1 MENTTV
7 TAAQA
12 ATEETTTVAAKAT
25 KAKQSKAAKASTS
38 EESAAK
44 PTKRAPVRIKLF
56 KDNDRYKSDVFV
68 SVNGRNYQ
76 IRRGVEMEVPAEVA
90 EVLEHSQTQDEIT
103 ARRIEQ
109 ASEQAKL

>member
-1 MENTTV
+1 MEETNRNTAT
-7 TAAQA
+7 TAKVAA
-12 ATEETTTVAAKAT
+12 AKTTKVKTAKATEEVVATAAKE
-25 KAKQSKAAKASTS
+25 KAG
-38 EESAAK
+38 
-44 PTKRAPVRIKLF
+44 PVRIKLF

-76 IRRGVEMEVPAEVA
+76 IKRGVEMEVPAEVA
-90 EVLEHSQTQDEIT
+90 EVLDHSQTQDEIT

>member
-1 MENTTV
+1 MENKMTN
-7 TAAQA
+7 
-12 ATEETTTVAAKAT
+12 ETTQAT
-25 KAKQSKAAKASTS
+25 AKASK
-38 EESAAK
+38 AK
-44 PTKRAPVRIKLF
+44 VTETKVDKDTAKSPVRIKLF

-103 ARRIEQ
+103 ARRMEQ
-109 ASEQAKL
+109 ASERAKM

>member
-1 MENTTV
+1 MEEMNTT
-7 TAAQA
+7 
-12 ATEETTTVAAKAT
+12 TTAKAT
-25 KAKQSKAAKASTS
+25 ATKATAAKTTKAKTAAASEAASEVTAKEKAG
-38 EESAAK
+38 
-44 PTKRAPVRIKLF
+44 PVRIKLF

-76 IRRGVEMEVPAEVA
+76 IKRGVEMEVPAEVA

>member
-1 MENTTV
+1 MEEV
-7 TAAQA
+7 K
-12 ATEETTTVAAKAT
+12 TTTATAKAT
-25 KAKQSKAAKASTS
+25 KAKAAAP
-38 EESAAK
+38 AK
-44 PTKRAPVRIKLF
+44 KGKAPVRIKLF

-76 IRRGVEMEVPAEVA
+76 IKRGVEMEVPAEVA

-109 ASEQAKL
+109 ASERAML

>member
-1 MENTTV
+1 M
-7 TAAQA
+7 
-12 ATEETTTVAAKAT
+12 ATELNTEVAAKA
-25 KAKQSKAAKASTS
+25 AKTEKAAKTVKA
-38 EESAAK
+38 EKA
-44 PTKRAPVRIKLF
+44 APVRIKLF

-103 ARRIEQ
+103 ARRIER